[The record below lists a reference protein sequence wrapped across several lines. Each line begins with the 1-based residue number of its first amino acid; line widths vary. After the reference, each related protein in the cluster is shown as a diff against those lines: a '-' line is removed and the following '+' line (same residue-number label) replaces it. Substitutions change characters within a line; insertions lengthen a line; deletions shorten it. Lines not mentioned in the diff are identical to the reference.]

1 MEDIQAR
8 RERFNQLGSIYP
20 KAASVKTEKVNIN
33 GVNCYWLTPE
43 NPAPNKIIIHLHG
56 GAFAMGS
63 IQSHESMLTH
73 FAHKLQTRVLFVDYA
88 LAPELP
94 YPNALNDV
102 LNVYTYLVKTYPG
115 YKIDMIG
122 DSAGAGLIVSA
133 VGKMLKQQIQLPHA
147 AVFIS
152 PWISLHSNNPSHE
165 GNRQKDPILTHEYI
179 KSWAAD
185 YIGNLPI
192 ETVSPENVELSAFP
206 PVLIM
211 VGTNE
216 ILLDDSVNF
225 YNYIKDI
232 QHDAKLSIYENQVHV
247 WMLTGMPSE
256 ASQKALTEIKDFL
269 N

>member
-1 MEDIQAR
+1 MENITAR
-8 RERFNQLGSIYP
+8 REGFNQLGSIYP
-20 KAASVKTEKVNIN
+20 KQVSVKTEQVIIN
-33 GVNCYWLTPE
+33 GVSCYWLTPE

-56 GAFAMGS
+56 GVYAVGA

-73 FAHKLQTRVLFVDYA
+73 FAHKLQTRILFVDYA

-102 LNVYTYLVKTYPG
+102 MNVYTELIAQYPG
-115 YKIDMIG
+115 YKIDFIG

-133 VGKMLKQQIQLPHA
+133 VGEMLKKNIQLPNA

-152 PWISLHSNNPSHE
+152 AWISLHCDNPSHE
-165 GNRQKDPILTHEYI
+165 GNRTKDPILTHEYL
-179 KSWAAD
+179 KSSALD
-185 YIGNLPI
+185 YIGTLPI

-225 YNYIKDI
+225 YNSVKTI
-232 QHDAKLSIYENQVHV
+232 QPAAKLSIYENQVHV

-256 ASQKALTEIKDFL
+256 ASQNALTEIKEFL